1 MVNRIGGL
9 ASGMDID
16 SIVAKLMQA
25 EKAPLNKLYK
35 QKQTYEWQRDAYRD
49 VNKELKAFDDFLSKE
64 MTLQRDFWKKNASSS
79 NEAVKVSASAGANG
93 TMTIDAVKQL
103 AKNTTIRSDK
113 EGLQKTQTVSELT
126 GGAISGT
133 KDIKLKVLQNDGTLK
148 DVTVQVNGSDTLE
161 TLTSKLSKNTGLNVF
176 HDDVSGKMSITTNA
190 SGAGADYE
198 TTGLI
203 DEAGPATVDNTF
215 TTTVQTSLVVEDGME
230 LFTALG
236 FGTDK
241 VLDNANEGGL
251 VTKGQNAVLTVNGL
265 DIERSSNDFTINGFN
280 ISLQD
285 TYNEDGA
292 AKKPISLNVSTDVD
306 GMVDQI
312 KKFVDTYNGLID
324 SLNAKTKETK
334 YRDYQPLTD
343 EEKEEMSEDQIKKWE
358 EKAKS
363 GLLRR
368 DSLITNGLSD
378 MRNVIYSKGGS
389 ANAQF
394 DTLHE
399 MGITTTSSYLD
410 GGKLQI
416 DEDKLRKALTE
427 DPEAVVRTFT
437 NTVPKGETGQ
447 EGIVQQLRNS
457 ISKTTLNIEKKAGKT
472 TSTEHNYAIGKNLLG
487 IDDRIDAWKRRLE
500 NAEER
505 YWKQFTAMETAI
517 NKANQQSAS
526 LFAGQTQ

>member
-133 KDIKLKVLQNDGTLK
+133 KDIKLKVLQNDGSLK

-190 SGAGADYE
+190 SGAGADY
-198 TTGLI
+198 TVSKLI
-203 DEAGPATVDNTF
+203 DENGGETEDNL
-215 TTTVQTSLVVEDGME
+215 VEYNVKTSLVVEDGME
-230 LFTALG
+230 LFSALG
-236 FGTDK
+236 FGDNK
-241 VLDNANEGGL
+241 VLDNSDGSR

-265 DIERSSNDFTINGFN
+265 DIERSSNDFTINGFD

-285 TYNEDGA
+285 TYNEDGS

-312 KKFVDTYNGLID
+312 KKFVETYNGLID

-358 EKAKS
+358 EKARS

-368 DSLITNGLSD
+368 DSLVTTGLSD

-394 DTLHE
+394 DTLYE

-410 GGKLQI
+410 GGKLEI

-437 NTVPKGETGQ
+437 NTVPTGETGQ
-447 EGIVQQLRNS
+447 EGIVQQLRSS

-472 TSTEHNYAIGKNLLG
+472 TSTEHNYSIGKNLLS
-487 IDDRIDAWKRRLE
+487 IDDRIDNWKRRLE
-500 NAEER
+500 SAEER
-505 YWKQFTAMETAI
+505 YWKQFSAMEAAI

-526 LFAGQTQ
+526 LFSGQTQ